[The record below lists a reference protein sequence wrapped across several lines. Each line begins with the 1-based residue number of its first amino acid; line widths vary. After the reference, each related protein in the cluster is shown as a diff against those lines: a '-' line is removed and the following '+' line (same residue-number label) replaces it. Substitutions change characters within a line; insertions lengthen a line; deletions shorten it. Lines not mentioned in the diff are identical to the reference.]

1 MSNNTIT
8 SSISGMGDITPDKS
22 ILFFSTVYYLS
33 SCIILIASW
42 AKKEY
47 DGIHSGHMNMFFSLI
62 ITSYSLLYIQGKK
75 NNFTASQNTAI
86 NVLVF
91 IDVLCTGFI
100 ALTTTKESLHIFCKH
115 AVDKKKIKKV
125 DDQDSPYV
133 RERVGSRKKKD
144 YLTKKDIEYTKVK
157 DPLSNINEPTAIL
170 VFILILIRFAAG
182 ICLVI
187 LMAYSCNMFPVN
199 LPEKQD
205 KFAVGSFLF
214 LYLVIIIFSFV
225 IHGMIRKKAVNAK
238 MVTEE
243 LNRCSGILEDQGVDS
258 QKLMERIP

>member
-1 MSNNTIT
+1 MSNNMLNNSINNTIAG
-8 SSISGMGDITPDKS
+8 IGDITPDKS

-75 NNFTASQNTAI
+75 NKFTDRENIAI

-91 IDVLCTGFI
+91 IDVLCTGII

-115 AVDKKKIKKV
+115 AVKKKNAV
-125 DDQDSPYV
+125 
-133 RERVGSRKKKD
+133 KKKKSPNSNESED
-144 YLTKKDIEYTKVK
+144 ESENGSEYTKVK

-170 VFILILIRFAAG
+170 VFGLIITRFAAG

-187 LMAYSCNMFPVN
+187 LMAYSCNMFPVKLN
-199 LPEKQD
+199 QI
-205 KFAVGSFLF
+205 AVGSFLF
-214 LYLVIIIFSFV
+214 LYLVIIIVSFV
-225 IHGMIRKKAVNAK
+225 IHGMIRKKAVNSK